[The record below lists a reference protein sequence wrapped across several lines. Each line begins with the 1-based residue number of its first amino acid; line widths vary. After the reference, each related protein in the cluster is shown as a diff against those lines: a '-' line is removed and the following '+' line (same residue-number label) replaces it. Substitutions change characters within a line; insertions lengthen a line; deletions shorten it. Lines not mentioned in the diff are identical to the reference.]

1 MSKPYVA
8 IVGRPNVGKSTLFN
22 RIIGERR
29 AVVSDI
35 PGTTRDRVMAL
46 AEWEGRD
53 FMLVDTGGIE
63 ILPQTVD
70 EGRRPLTSQPLLED
84 SAEFI
89 PLIRQQAEQAIAEAD
104 VLLFLTD
111 TITGITGADR
121 EVAELLYQAKKP
133 VLVVANKAD
142 NARRRQEALEFYEL
156 GLGTVYPISAI
167 HSFGVADLLDVVVAH
182 LPAIEEEPVVEDAV
196 RIAFLGRPNV
206 GKSTLFNTLLGQERA
221 IVSPV
226 PGTTRD
232 ALDTELV
239 WEGEKIILIDTAGL
253 RRRGKIAPGVER
265 YSTLRTIKAAERS
278 DVALLLLDG
287 VEGIT
292 TQDAH
297 IAGIIVEQG
306 VSVVVLVNKWDAV
319 DLAVKQN
326 GLLVDTEIR
335 EDLKFMPYI
344 PILFISALTGRRVQ
358 QVIPTALDVVA
369 ARQTRIEFSLLND
382 VIREAIDRHSPPSK
396 RGRQMKLYQVTQ
408 LEIEPPTFIFSV
420 NDSSLIHFS
429 YRRYL
434 ENVIREEIF
443 PFPGTPLRLVFRGR
457 AKKKR

>member
-121 EVAELLYQAKKP
+121 EVAELLYQADKP
-133 VLVVANKAD
+133 ILVVANKAD

-232 ALDTELV
+232 ARGHYDTRRAYCRYYR
-239 WEGEKIILIDTAGL
+239 GTRRQRSGL
-253 RRRGKIAPGVER
+253 GK
-265 YSTLRTIKAAERS
+265 
-278 DVALLLLDG
+278 
-287 VEGIT
+287 
-292 TQDAH
+292 
-297 IAGIIVEQG
+297 
-306 VSVVVLVNKWDAV
+306 
-319 DLAVKQN
+319 
-326 GLLVDTEIR
+326 
-335 EDLKFMPYI
+335 
-344 PILFISALTGRRVQ
+344 
-358 QVIPTALDVVA
+358 
-369 ARQTRIEFSLLND
+369 
-382 VIREAIDRHSPPSK
+382 
-396 RGRQMKLYQVTQ
+396 
-408 LEIEPPTFIFSV
+408 
-420 NDSSLIHFS
+420 
-429 YRRYL
+429 
-434 ENVIREEIF
+434 
-443 PFPGTPLRLVFRGR
+443 
-457 AKKKR
+457 

>member
-1 MSKPYVA
+1 
-8 IVGRPNVGKSTLFN
+8 RL
-22 RIIGERR
+22 
-29 AVVSDI
+29 
-35 PGTTRDRVMAL
+35 L
-46 AEWEGRD
+46 A
-53 FMLVDTGGIE
+53 
-63 ILPQTVD
+63 
-70 EGRRPLTSQPLLED
+70 SQPVLED
-84 SAEFI
+84 SAEVI
-89 PLIRQQAEQAIAEAD
+89 PLFRHQAGQAVAEAD
-104 VLLFLTD
+104 VILFLTD
-111 TITGITGADR
+111 TVTGITGADR
-121 EVAELLYQAKKP
+121 EVGELLYQTKKP

-142 NARRRQEALEFYEL
+142 NAQRRQESLEFYEL

-167 HSFGVADLLDVVVAH
+167 HSFGVADLLDVVMAH

-206 GKSTLFNTLLGQERA
+206 GKSTLFNALLGHERA

-232 ALDTELV
+232 ALDTELR
-239 WEGEKIILIDTAGL
+239 WGDEKLILIDTAGL

-292 TQDAH
+292 AQDAH

-319 DLAVKQN
+319 DLVVKQN

-358 QVIPTALDVVA
+358 HVIPTALDVVT

-382 VIREAIDRHSPPSK
+382 VIREAIDRHSPPNK
-396 RGRQMKLYQVTQ
+396 RGRQMKLYQVAQ
-408 LEIEPPTFIFSV
+408 LDIEPPTFIFSV
-420 NDSSLIHFS
+420 NDSSLVHFS

-443 PFPGTPLRLVFRGR
+443 PFPGTPLRMVFRGR
-457 AKKKR
+457 AKKRR

>member
-1 MSKPYVA
+1 
-8 IVGRPNVGKSTLFN
+8 
-22 RIIGERR
+22 
-29 AVVSDI
+29 
-35 PGTTRDRVMAL
+35 
-46 AEWEGRD
+46 
-53 FMLVDTGGIE
+53 
-63 ILPQTVD
+63 
-70 EGRRPLTSQPLLED
+70 
-84 SAEFI
+84 
-89 PLIRQQAEQAIAEAD
+89 
-104 VLLFLTD
+104 
-111 TITGITGADR
+111 
-121 EVAELLYQAKKP
+121 
-133 VLVVANKAD
+133 
-142 NARRRQEALEFYEL
+142 
-156 GLGTVYPISAI
+156 
-167 HSFGVADLLDVVVAH
+167 
-182 LPAIEEEPVVEDAV
+182 
-196 RIAFLGRPNV
+196 
-206 GKSTLFNTLLGQERA
+206 
-221 IVSPV
+221 
-226 PGTTRD
+226 
-232 ALDTELV
+232 
-239 WEGEKIILIDTAGL
+239 
-253 RRRGKIAPGVER
+253 
-265 YSTLRTIKAAERS
+265 
-278 DVALLLLDG
+278 
-287 VEGIT
+287 
-292 TQDAH
+292 
-297 IAGIIVEQG
+297 
-306 VSVVVLVNKWDAV
+306 VVLVNKWDAV

>member
-121 EVAELLYQAKKP
+121 EVAELLYQADKP
-133 VLVVANKAD
+133 ILVVANKAD